1 MVIRVIYRLL
11 SREILL
17 GAGTV
22 LECRDPL
29 GAGAGLRLNPHH
41 LPEPRRP
48 FIQYSAVSWLVQ
60 SSRATIGQDHRR
72 RSGRSQ
78 ARDWSFMWRLD
89 LKPKS
94 TWLFWIKNGPLSS
107 VSGRPGSSSGS
118 KLFLGMWLVVSVE
131 TWSPTK
137 IYLGVLNKK
146 WPIVK
151 SFGRPGSYSR
161 SGRF

>member
-1 MVIRVIYRLL
+1 MGIRVIYRLL
-11 SREILL
+11 GKEILL
-17 GAGTV
+17 ELELFLSAEILLELELAWDWTPTTSQSQGDTLYSTV
-22 LECRDPL
+22 QLADWSNRQE
-29 GAGAGLRLNPHH
+29 LRLARIT
-41 LPEPRRP
+41 ERR
-48 FIQYSAVSWLVQ
+48 
-60 SSRATIGQDHRR
+60 T
-72 RSGRSQ
+72 GRSQ

-107 VSGRPGSSSGS
+107 FSGRPGSISGS
-118 KLFLGMWLVVSVE
+118 KLFLGMWLVVYVE

-146 WPIVK
+146 WPTVK

-161 SGRF
+161 SGHF